1 MSQDNPKVA
10 QDAPKVTRDSPK
22 DSQFSKMSV
31 SLRRERHVPR
41 ESPSR
46 RVGETCPSM
55 GTGSALA
62 SESVV
67 NMLLRIQQLRLS
79 HYDIFQNGPK
89 LAPRWPKMDHDD
101 PKMAPR
107 WPQDGPKRPK
117 MAPRRLK
124 QAQRLPLRNP
134 NMAPRWPQD
143 GPQRPQDGPRLNT
156 PQRCPKTAPR
166 QPRDASRWPQ
176 DTLSGGPFRGTPR
189 KICSKRARLSGG
201 SRAGTARKTFKSYCL
216 NLDVSLKLFRG
227 VARRGPLERLA
238 RSEQIFRGVRHR
250 GPPEIM

>member
-101 PKMAPR
+101 PKMPPR
-107 WPQDGPKRPK
+107 WPQDGPRCVKMAPIWPQGAPSWPQDEPKMAQGGPK
-117 MAPRRLK
+117 MAPR
-124 QAQRLPLRNP
+124 
-134 NMAPRWPQD
+134 
-143 GPQRPQDGPRLNT
+143 
-156 PQRCPKTAPR
+156 
-166 QPRDASRWPQ
+166 
-176 DTLSGGPFRGTPR
+176 
-189 KICSKRARLSGG
+189 
-201 SRAGTARKTFKSYCL
+201 
-216 NLDVSLKLFRG
+216 
-227 VARRGPLERLA
+227 
-238 RSEQIFRGVRHR
+238 
-250 GPPEIM
+250 